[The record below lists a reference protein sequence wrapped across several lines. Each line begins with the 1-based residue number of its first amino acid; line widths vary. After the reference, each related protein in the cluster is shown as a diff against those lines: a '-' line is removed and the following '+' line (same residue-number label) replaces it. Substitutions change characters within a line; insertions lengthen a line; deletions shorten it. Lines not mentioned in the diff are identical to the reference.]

1 MTAPPVD
8 LIGLRG
14 ALSLY
19 THPSLGTVTLPLRS
33 DSSLRVLRLRHIRHT
48 RSIRHTRPISLSYDL
63 IVRDHLHFYR
73 EHRHHLCKVMNALLP
88 RAHQRSYK
96 ERHHHLT

>member
-19 THPSLGTVTLPLRS
+19 AHPSLGTVTL
-33 DSSLRVLRLRHIRHT
+33 SSYSQLVVSTLRLRYIRHT
-48 RSIRHTRPISLSYDL
+48 RSIHHTQPISLAYKL
-63 IVRDHLHFYR
+63 IVGGHLHSDKER
-73 EHRHHLCKVMNALLP
+73 RHHLCKVMNAFLP
-88 RAHQRSYK
+88 RVYQRSYK
-96 ERHHHLT
+96 ERLHHLT

>member
-1 MTAPPVD
+1 MTASPAD
-8 LIGLRG
+8 QCGLRG

-19 THPSLGTVTLPLRS
+19 AHPSLGTVTLPLRS

-48 RSIRHTRPISLSYDL
+48 RSIRHTQPISLASKL
-63 IVRDHLHFYR
+63 IVGRHLHSYKER
-73 EHRHHLCKVMNALLP
+73 RHHLCKVMNALLP

>member
-1 MTAPPVD
+1 MTSPPVD

-48 RSIRHTRPISLSYDL
+48 RSIHHTQPISPTYKL
-63 IVRDHLHFYR
+63 IVGRHLHSYKER
-73 EHRHHLCKVMNALLP
+73 RHHLCKVMNTFLP